1 MKATKQIALF
11 DMPKKDNTAKNK
23 KLRWENG
30 FQKWSN
36 EQAQDG
42 HTPLG
47 KCGYSSI
54 CDYCKDNCY
63 GRPCVRALNS
73 MYRETG
79 KTIDYANKNYQE
91 IWES

>member
-1 MKATKQIALF
+1 MKKTNQLGFF
-11 DMPKKDNTAKNK
+11 DIPPKDNTEKNE